1 MLSDRIEADEF
12 AVEVYERILDG
23 DGPAEIADR
32 LGVPAAEVDRA
43 FGLLRRLRL
52 IRETR
57 NGEVVAVN
65 PDSART
71 ELLLPLERAIHE
83 QRSLLL
89 ARRRQLRSFADAF
102 GRAEQA
108 NPRHSPI
115 QVSRDPRETELRLV
129 ETANGCKSEVLMM
142 QSCVAHEPPEA
153 RHLRPLVLDALRRGI
168 RVRVLYPHAAR
179 ADAATRSFLC
189 NVASLGGRVRTSD
202 EIFDRF
208 AVFDREV
215 AFLRAGLEGEQ
226 AVAMVHGPVIA
237 QFLAGTHDRGW
248 ESGTDFDPGRSG
260 YDGTLDVVKSRVL
273 DLLAAGLKD
282 EVIARRVG
290 LSERT
295 LRRHIAAMMQELAAE
310 SRFQAGVAAARAGLV
325 ATTTR
330 THSR

>member
-23 DGPAEIADR
+23 DGPAEIAAR
-32 LGVPAAEVDRA
+32 LGVAAAEVDRA

-52 IRETR
+52 LRETGD
-57 NGEVVAVN
+57 GEVVAVD

-71 ELLLPLERAIHE
+71 ELLPLERAIHD
-83 QRSLLL
+83 QRSLLP
-89 ARRRQLRSFADAF
+89 ARRRQLRSFTDAF
-102 GRAEQA
+102 GRADRA
-108 NPRHSPI
+108 NPHHSPV

-189 NVASLGGRVRTSD
+189 NVASLGGRVRTSG

-215 AFLRAGLEGEQ
+215 AFLRAGLDGDQ

-248 ESGTDFDPGRSG
+248 ESGTDFDPGRAG
-260 YDGTLDVVKSRVL
+260 YAGTLDVVKSRVL

-295 LRRHIAAMMQELAAE
+295 LRRHISAMMRELAAE

-325 ATTTR
+325 ATTTSTR
-330 THSR
+330 HR

>member
-1 MLSDRIEADEF
+1 MLSDRIETDEF

-23 DGPAEIADR
+23 DGGAEIADR

-57 NGEVVAVN
+57 NGEVVAVD

-71 ELLLPLERAIHE
+71 ELLLPLERAIHD

-102 GRAEQA
+102 GRAERA
-108 NPRHSPI
+108 NPRHWPI

-129 ETANGCKSEVLMM
+129 ETANGCQAEVLMM

-202 EIFDRF
+202 EIFDR
-208 AVFDREV
+208 EV
-215 AFLRAGLEGEQ
+215 AFLRAGLEGDQ

-295 LRRHIAAMMQELAAE
+295 LRRHISAMMQELAAE

-330 THSR
+330 S

>member
-1 MLSDRIEADEF
+1 MLSERIEADEF

-23 DGPAEIADR
+23 DGPAEIPAR
-32 LGVPAAEVDRA
+32 LGVPVAEVDRA

-57 NGEVVAVN
+57 DGEVVAVD
-65 PDSART
+65 PDSARA
-71 ELLLPLERAIHE
+71 ELLLPLERAIHD

-102 GRAEQA
+102 GRAERA
-108 NPRHSPI
+108 NPPV

-129 ETANGCKSEVLMM
+129 ETANGCESEVLMM

-208 AVFDREV
+208 AVFDRQV
-215 AFLRAGLEGEQ
+215 AFLRAGLEGDQ

-248 ESGTDFDPGRSG
+248 ESGTDFDPGRAG
-260 YDGTLDVVKSRVL
+260 YAGTLDVVKSRVL

-295 LRRHIAAMMQELAAE
+295 LRRHISAMMQELAAE

-330 THSR
+330 THLH